1 MSGSPDRAPLRSGLA
16 AVIAALAMTLFALSL
31 GRPAAAQQRP
41 ELVLDTL
48 TQPAHPVSPG
58 GAFARAMLVPGWGHV
73 AIGSYT
79 RAGFYF
85 ALETATAYTFLRT
98 RSRLAD
104 ARQSAALRESFLRA
118 SLAQNG
124 VTDPMAIQSSVDS
137 DATLQDLQSLVSS
150 RKGQREDILAWGIF
164 TALLAGADAFVSA
177 HLAHFPA
184 PIELEAAPAD
194 GGGAQVGLRLQV
206 P

>member
-1 MSGSPDRAPLRSGLA
+1 MSGGPGRARPGVLLA
-16 AVIAALAMTLFALSL
+16 AATVATVVALGPA
-31 GRPAAAQQRP
+31 RPVAAQQRP
-41 ELVLDTL
+41 APAPDTL
-48 TQPAHPVSPG
+48 TQSAHTVSPG

-104 ARQSAALRESFLRA
+104 VRQRSALRESFLRE
-118 SLAQNG
+118 SLARNG
-124 VTDPMAIQSSVDS
+124 VTDPTVIQNSVDS
-137 DATLQDLQSLVSS
+137 DPTLQDLRSLVSS

-164 TALLAGADAFVSA
+164 TVLLAGADAFVSA

-184 PIELEAAPAD
+184 PIELDAAPAD
-194 GGGAQVGLRLQV
+194 GGGAHVGLRLRM